1 MKVVEKIKWV
11 NNCGD
16 NEIPYTTCYEGVFWQ
31 YVEESTIIDKQIIN
45 YNLVVN
51 KNKCCNCLTKCVNKQ
66 CKCVDPNLKGRI
78 INELQSIGMADGF
91 LKSWIK
97 DQIPLHS
104 FV

>member
-51 KNKCCNCLTKCVNKQ
+51 KK
-66 CKCVDPNLKGRI
+66 
-78 INELQSIGMADGF
+78 
-91 LKSWIK
+91 
-97 DQIPLHS
+97 
-104 FV
+104 